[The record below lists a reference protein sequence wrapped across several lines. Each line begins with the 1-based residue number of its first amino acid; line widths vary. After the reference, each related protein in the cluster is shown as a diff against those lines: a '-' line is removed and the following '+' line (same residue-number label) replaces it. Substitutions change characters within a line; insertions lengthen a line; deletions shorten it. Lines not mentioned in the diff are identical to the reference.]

1 MRTLRNTLLAAM
13 AAVALPLVAAAA
25 SADPQPAAAASPAR
39 NPMSVHVLDMQT
51 GLPSA
56 GVQVELERLEQG
68 GRWERIGSGVT
79 NQDGRIEALYPTA
92 QRLEKGDYRVT
103 FQTGAW
109 YRQQRVDAFYPV
121 VQLVLHVDG
130 RLPHY
135 HVPLLLSPF
144 GYTTYR
150 GS

>member
-56 GVQVELERLEQG
+56 GVQVELDRLGQG

-79 NQDGRIEALYPTA
+79 NQDGRIEALYPAA

>member
-1 MRTLRNTLLAAM
+1 
-13 AAVALPLVAAAA
+13 
-25 SADPQPAAAASPAR
+25 
-39 NPMSVHVLDMQT
+39 MSVHVLDMQT
-51 GLPSA
+51 GLPSV
-56 GVQVELERLEQG
+56 GVEVELERRQPG

-79 NQDGRIEALYPTA
+79 NHDGRIEALYPQT
-92 QRLEKGDYRVT
+92 QPLEQGEYRVT

-109 YRQQRVDAFYPV
+109 YQQQHVDAFYPV
-121 VQLVLHVDG
+121 VQLVLRVDG